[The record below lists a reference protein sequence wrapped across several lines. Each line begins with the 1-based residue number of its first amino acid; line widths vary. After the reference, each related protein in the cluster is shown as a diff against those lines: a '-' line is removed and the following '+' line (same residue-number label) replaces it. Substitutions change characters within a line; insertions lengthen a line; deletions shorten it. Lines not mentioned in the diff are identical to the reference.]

1 MDRVLEKRDDA
12 ARVNT
17 ATLYGLMAQSK
28 TYSDR
33 IELGR
38 GDPDLDTPSHIV
50 AAVTRAMHE
59 DPVGHHPV
67 EGMLSLRQA
76 IAGRLE
82 DVNGIEVDPDTEI
95 VVTNGGQEAVFIMV
109 QAVLGPGDEIL
120 VPDPNYNTYRDAIRF
135 ARGKR
140 VSVPTF
146 VQQSFRVEP
155 EHMRAAITERTRAM
169 LLVSPNNP
177 SGAVIDPLDVRA
189 LAEIARAH
197 DLIVL
202 ADDIYDRFLYDG
214 AQHLSP
220 AALPGIKERTLTLNA
235 VSKQY
240 SMCGWRL
247 GWIAGPA
254 DLMEQVR
261 NIKAAITGGTPH
273 VAQLGAL
280 AALSGPDVCIAE
292 AQQTY
297 ARRRQIILQGLEQLG
312 LGYGVPQGGQFV
324 FVDISSTNMS
334 SIDFVRWVLEACHVL
349 VYPGG
354 AFGPAFDDFI
364 RITFL
369 QPEDLLA
376 EAFER
381 MGKLIGEL

>member
-1 MDRVLEKRDDA
+1 
-12 ARVNT
+12 
-17 ATLYGLMAQSK
+17 
-28 TYSDR
+28 
-33 IELGR
+33 
-38 GDPDLDTPSHIV
+38 
-50 AAVTRAMHE
+50 
-59 DPVGHHPV
+59 
-67 EGMLSLRQA
+67 
-76 IAGRLE
+76 
-82 DVNGIEVDPDTEI
+82 
-95 VVTNGGQEAVFIMV
+95 
-109 QAVLGPGDEIL
+109 
-120 VPDPNYNTYRDAIRF
+120 
-135 ARGKR
+135 
-140 VSVPTF
+140 
-146 VQQSFRVEP
+146 
-155 EHMRAAITERTRAM
+155 
-169 LLVSPNNP
+169 
-177 SGAVIDPLDVRA
+177 
-189 LAEIARAH
+189 
-197 DLIVL
+197 
-202 ADDIYDRFLYDG
+202 
-214 AQHLSP
+214 
-220 AALPGIKERTLTLNA
+220 
-235 VSKQY
+235 
-240 SMCGWRL
+240 
-247 GWIAGPA
+247 
-254 DLMEQVR
+254 MEQVR

-280 AALSGPDVCIAE
+280 AALSGPDACIAE